1 MGANAMLNHEA
12 LSHGRTCS
20 AARIP
25 ALSTGHNQPGG
36 QPSGPTVGLTADNQI
51 DLEDLLGT
59 KQPTMPRQEPERIR
73 WDKALGKRIR
83 HRRGQLGLSMERVAE
98 AVGCTY
104 QQVQKYEL
112 GRNAIKAALVPV
124 LAETLAVPVTWFF
137 ESSDV

>member
-1 MGANAMLNHEA
+1 MLNHDA
-12 LSHGRTCS
+12 LSHAHPSS
-20 AARIP
+20 ASSVS
-25 ALSTGHNQPGG
+25 ALSAGHHWPWR
-36 QPSGPTVGLTADNQI
+36 QPSCPAVSLMADNQI

-59 KQPTMPRQEPERIR
+59 KRNAIPKQEPQRIR

-83 HRRGQLGLSMERVAE
+83 RRRTQLGLSMERVAE

-124 LAETLAVPVTWFF
+124 LAETLCVPVTWFF
-137 ESSDV
+137 ESSDA

>member
-1 MGANAMLNHEA
+1 MGANTMLNHAA
-12 LSHGRTCS
+12 LGHGRTSS
-20 AARIP
+20 APRIP
-25 ALSTGHNQPGG
+25 ALSAGRNQPWL
-36 QPSGPTVGLTADNQI
+36 QPSGPAVNLMADNQI

-59 KQPTMPRQEPERIR
+59 KQAVMPRQEPERIR

-112 GRNAIKAALVPV
+112 GRNAIKAALVPI
-124 LAETLAVPVTWFF
+124 LAEALAVPVTWFF
-137 ESSDV
+137 ESSDA

>member
-1 MGANAMLNHEA
+1 MLNHEV

-25 ALSTGHNQPGG
+25 ALSTGHNEPGG
-36 QPSGPTVGLTADNQI
+36 QPSGPAVGLIADNQI

-83 HRRGQLGLSMERVAE
+83 HRRSQLGLSMERVAE

-112 GRNAIKAALVPV
+112 GRNAIKVALVPV

-137 ESSDV
+137 ESSDA

>member
-1 MGANAMLNHEA
+1 M
-12 LSHGRTCS
+12 
-20 AARIP
+20 
-25 ALSTGHNQPGG
+25 
-36 QPSGPTVGLTADNQI
+36 ADNQI

-59 KQPTMPRQEPERIR
+59 KQAAMPRQEPERIR

-98 AVGCTY
+98 AMGCTY
-104 QQVQKYEL
+104 QQIQKYEL

-137 ESSDV
+137 ESSDA

>member
-1 MGANAMLNHEA
+1 MGANTVLNHEA
-12 LSHGRTCS
+12 LNHAPARS
-20 AARIP
+20 APRV
-25 ALSTGHNQPGG
+25 STPRFGHNQLLR
-36 QPSGPTVGLTADNQI
+36 QPACPAVSLMADDQI

-59 KQPTMPRQEPERIR
+59 KRATMPRQEPERIR
-73 WDKALGKRIR
+73 WDKTLGKRIR
-83 HRRGQLGLSMERVAE
+83 RRRTQLGLSMERVAE

-137 ESSDV
+137 ESSEA

>member
-1 MGANAMLNHEA
+1 MLNHAE
-12 LSHGRTCS
+12 LSYGRTSS
-20 AARIP
+20 APRIP
-25 ALSTGHNQPGG
+25 ALSAGHNQPLR
-36 QPSGPTVGLTADNQI
+36 QSSGSAVNLMAGHQI
-51 DLEDLLGT
+51 DLEELLGT
-59 KQPTMPRQEPERIR
+59 KQATMPRQEPERIR

-137 ESSDV
+137 ESSDA

>member
-1 MGANAMLNHEA
+1 MAG
-12 LSHGRTCS
+12 
-20 AARIP
+20 
-25 ALSTGHNQPGG
+25 
-36 QPSGPTVGLTADNQI
+36 NQI

-59 KQPTMPRQEPERIR
+59 KRNVVPKQEPQRIR

-83 HRRGQLGLSMERVAE
+83 HRRTQLGLSMERVAE

-124 LAETLAVPVTWFF
+124 LAETLCVPVTWFF
-137 ESSDV
+137 ESSDA

>member
-1 MGANAMLNHEA
+1 MLNHAA
-12 LSHGRTCS
+12 LGHGRTSS
-20 AARIP
+20 ASSVP
-25 ALSTGHNQPGG
+25 ALSAGHHWPWRQPAC
-36 QPSGPTVGLTADNQI
+36 PAAGLMAGNQI

-59 KQPTMPRQEPERIR
+59 KRTAMPRQEPERIR

-83 HRRGQLGLSMERVAE
+83 RRRTELGLSMERVAE
-98 AVGCTY
+98 AVGCSY

-137 ESSDV
+137 ESSDA